1 MEDPYLEII
10 KILQKNAKEE
20 SIDIKMVKEIYDME
34 KSTTNYSIKVDE
46 DSFRQKV
53 LKGMEK

>member
-1 MEDPYLEII
+1 MEGPYLEII

-20 SIDIKMVKEIYDME
+20 SIDIKMVKEIYDLE

-53 LKGMEK
+53 LRGMEK

>member
-20 SIDIKMVKEIYDME
+20 SIDIKMVKEIYDLE

-53 LKGMEK
+53 LRGMEK